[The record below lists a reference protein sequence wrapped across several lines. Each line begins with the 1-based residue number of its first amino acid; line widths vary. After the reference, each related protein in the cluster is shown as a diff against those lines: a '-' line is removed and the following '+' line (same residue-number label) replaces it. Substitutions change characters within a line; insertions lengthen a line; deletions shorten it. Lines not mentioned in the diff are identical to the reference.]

1 MRVCS
6 ACSTSTD
13 ESGRFCP
20 ACGAEL
26 AAAIDPVAV
35 SSLVGTTIDGFSVDA
50 VLGKGSFG
58 TVYRG
63 RQVGLDRPVAI
74 KVPTHEIAGDPVM
87 ARRFA
92 REARAAARINHPG
105 VVGIYAVGEVAD
117 GRPYLAMQ
125 LIDGQPLDKILATGP
140 IPAERALVI
149 ARLVASALSETHAAE
164 VVHRDLKPSNVVWRR
179 DRNGDDRITLVDFG
193 IAVCKPGNADA
204 TRLTTGGVIGTPHY
218 MSPEQAHGD
227 QVDARADLYALGCIL
242 FELVTG
248 TTPFEGSGFEVLLAH
263 LGRPAPSASER
274 NPNVPLAVDRLI
286 LLLMA
291 KRPTDRPQTADEV
304 VALIDEAR
312 AEIGADRPA
321 RRVSRSL
328 AAKRKSAIAAL
339 VGAPARAIAD
349 DIAEP
354 VAHPPRPRRRW
365 LIAGVLGIVGISA
378 AAFAAIKLSDRTPVP
393 GSSSAALPG
402 SGTGASSD
410 DDDVPSVFTG
420 RRQLV
425 VDDSE
430 MSVRVTLYDPIPAS
444 KSVRTSFELWNGLG
458 APFTAPHVVVTV
470 EDEHGTAS
478 GFAAAA
484 SNRTPGRYSF
494 RHTFPAAGRYTMRLF
509 PPGAASEFQ
518 FELEVE
524 P

>member
-1 MRVCS
+1 MRLCS

-13 ESGRFCP
+13 DSGRFCP
-20 ACGAEL
+20 GCGAEL
-26 AAAIDPVAV
+26 AAAAGEAAAT
-35 SSLVGTTIDGFSVDA
+35 SSLIGSTIDGFAIDA
-50 VLGKGSFG
+50 ILGRGSFG

-63 RQVGLDRPVAI
+63 RQVGLDRPVAL
-74 KVPTHEIAGDPVM
+74 KVPSHEIAGDPVM
-87 ARRFA
+87 AKRFA

-125 LIDGQPLDKILATGP
+125 LIDGQALDKILASGP
-140 IPAERALVI
+140 ISVDRALTI
-149 ARLVASALSETHAAE
+149 ARLIASALSETHAAD

-227 QVDARADLYALGCIL
+227 HVDARADLYALGCIL

-248 TTPFEGSGFEVLLAH
+248 ATPFAGSGFEVLLAH

-274 NPNVPLAVDRLI
+274 NPSVPLVVDRLI
-286 LLLMA
+286 MALMA
-291 KRPTDRPQTADEV
+291 KRPADRPQTADEV
-304 VALIDEAR
+304 VALIDEVR
-312 AEIGADRPA
+312 AELAGQ
-321 RRVSRSL
+321 RVGKRLSRSL
-328 AAKRKSAIAAL
+328 TAKRSSEL
-339 VGAPARAIAD
+339 D
-349 DIAEP
+349 DGDDRP
-354 VAHPPRPRRRW
+354 HRPRRRW
-365 LIAGVLGIVGISA
+365 WVVGILATIGVSA
-378 AAFAAIKLSDRTPVP
+378 AAFAAIKAIKLADRGDPP
-393 GSSSAALPG
+393 AIAAGSTALPG
-402 SGTGASSD
+402 SGADED
-410 DDDVPSVFTG
+410 DLPSVFTG

-430 MSVRVTLYDPIPAS
+430 MSVRVTLYDPIQAG
-444 KSVRTSFELWNGLG
+444 KSVRTSFELWDGLG

-494 RHTFPAAGRYTMRLF
+494 RHVFPAPGRYVMRLF
-509 PPGAASEFQ
+509 PPSAASEFQ

-524 P
+524 